1 MHAGRERLQ
10 QDCSRICST
19 LFKHAMISMQM
30 VFKYWLQTTYNYQVG
45 DTEAV
50 HQVMALSKS
59 LAAAE
64 LPKLSAF
71 NACIL
76 FPSCA

>member
-1 MHAGRERLQ
+1 MFRHATG
-10 QDCSRICST
+10 
-19 LFKHAMISMQM
+19 SMQM
-30 VFKYWLQTTYNYQVG
+30 VFKFWLQTTYNYQVG

-50 HQVMALSKS
+50 HQVLALSKS

-64 LPKLSAF
+64 LPKLSAL
-71 NACIL
+71 NASIL